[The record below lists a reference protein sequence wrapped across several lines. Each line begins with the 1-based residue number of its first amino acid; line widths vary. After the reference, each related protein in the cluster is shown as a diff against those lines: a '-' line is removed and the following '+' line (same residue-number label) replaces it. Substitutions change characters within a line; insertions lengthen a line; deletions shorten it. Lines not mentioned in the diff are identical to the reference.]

1 MVEPDHDFLSIKEQC
16 ELLGISRSSYYYK
29 PQNQRE
35 EWEIEIIK
43 AILEE
48 LMKRPFYGYRKIA
61 KALQEERD
69 IDITRTQV
77 RRLMKKA
84 GLRAIYPKKNL
95 SKPRKEHKKYPYL
108 LKNKRISF
116 PNQVW
121 ATDITYCKLNGS
133 AVYIVAILDLF
144 SRKVLSW
151 RISNTMDVSF
161 CIDALEEAITYYGIP
176 AIFNSDQGS
185 QFTSDAFTDVL
196 KSHNIQISMDSKG
209 RALDN
214 IYVERLWRTL
224 KYEEIY
230 LKSYDS
236 MIELRESVT
245 RYFNFYNRERFHQS
259 LEYRTPDEIFYSA
272 FMTADKAA

>member
-1 MVEPDHDFLSIKEQC
+1 MVEPEHDSLSIKAQC
-16 ELLGISRSSYYYK
+16 GLLGISRSSYYK
-29 PQNQRE
+29 PHNTNE
-35 EWEIEIIK
+35 DWEIEMLK

-48 LMKRPFYGYRKIA
+48 LTRSPFYGYRKIT
-61 KALQEERD
+61 KAMQKERN
-69 IDITRTQV
+69 IEITRKQV

-133 AVYIVAILDLF
+133 TVYIVAILDLF

-151 RISNTMDVSF
+151 RLSNTMDVSF
-161 CIDALEEAITYYGIP
+161 CIGALEEAIAFHGIP

-185 QFTSDAFTDVL
+185 QFTSDAFIDVL
-196 KSHNIQISMDSKG
+196 ESHKIQISMDGKG

-236 MIELRESVT
+236 MIELRESVS
-245 RYFNFYNRERFHQS
+245 RYFNFYNRERYHQS
-259 LEYRTPDEIFYSA
+259 LEYSTPDEIFYSA
-272 FMTADKAA
+272 FMPVEKAA